1 MQDRREWE
9 KDGRRETREDTYLTS
24 GVDDL
29 TIVVDTIVH
38 DMFTFRLFDSRE
50 VSLDVRRW
58 LYILSGQRRLAY
70 TISFV
75 WREE

>member
-1 MQDRREWE
+1 MQDGRGWE
-9 KDGRRETREDTYLTS
+9 KDGRRERREETYLTS

-29 TIVVDTIVH
+29 TVVVDTIVH

-50 VSLDVRRW
+50 VSLDVGRW

-75 WREE
+75 